1 MERNDELKFKLNED
15 TVKALGISEDSVF
28 DVYYKDGYLYV
39 EAVGDYY
46 DEEADDPEDG
56 VDDESDE
63 IECTGENCDDCGF
76 CCPHC
81 GGCVLDEAE
90 PSEDEE

>member
-1 MERNDELKFKLNED
+1 MERNDELKFKLNDD
-15 TVKALGISEDSVF
+15 TVKELGINEDTVF

-46 DEEADDPEDG
+46 EEEADDPEDR

-63 IECTGENCDDCGF
+63 IECTGENCDDCGL

-81 GGCVLDEAE
+81 GGCLLDDD
-90 PSEDEE
+90 EDEVGE